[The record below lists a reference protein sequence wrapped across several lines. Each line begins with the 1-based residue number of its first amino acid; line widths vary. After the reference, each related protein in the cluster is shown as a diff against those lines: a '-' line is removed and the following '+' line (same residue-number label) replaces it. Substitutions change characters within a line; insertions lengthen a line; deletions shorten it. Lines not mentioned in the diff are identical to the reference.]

1 MLPRV
6 TGHRDVSRTAQGPLN
21 PWRRAS
27 WRTRRIWLPAIALA
41 FAACLS
47 AQTRPVRGITRHIRP
62 RMVSESWYAT
72 LRLGRQP
79 AHRVMF
85 IGRYPGFAA
94 AKKRANERM
103 WRRLAARR
111 LRAPRSPRKMT
122 MLLPASAASPVF
134 FGPDEATTQDL
145 PPDSQLAVGPTQVV
159 VVVNSLIAIY
169 SKSGSQQGSNQSL
182 AAFFG
187 NLVTAGQVYDPRIIY
202 DAADQRFI
210 LSAADVDFTGFNVGN
225 VLLAVSQTSD
235 ATGQWNKYSI
245 PSMGQAVGGSAVTFP
260 DFPTLGLSSSAVYI
274 STGQFAVSS
283 TCIADNSCNFSD
295 TWIQVVGLP
304 GLLSGNATLTLTTF
318 KNVQTAAGQ
327 PAFAIEP
334 AVTEGAA
341 PAEFLAAA
349 DFANSPNAG
358 ATLDLFSITTSG
370 TPTLQAAALT
380 VPSFF
385 MPPDAPQPGPF
396 DAVPAIPTN
405 DYRLLNAVW
414 SNGSLWCGLNTAG
427 SSRLPVARWYQIAL
441 SSLSTA
447 SLTQSGDVSGSGAAY
462 YPAIAVDA
470 SGDMELAFTT
480 SSTATYASAAFTG
493 RAVGDPAG
501 ATRSY
506 GVYEPGTSPYQ
517 ETQVPMRWGDYSGM
531 TLDPSDGSFWAI
543 AELAGFPDPNYET
556 AIAHLTGPPELAIAP
571 GTLDFG
577 SVMVGSAGA
586 AQTITVT
593 NVSADSVAIAQATA
607 AGPNGADFPL
617 SADACSNTT
626 LAAGQSCTVSVAF
639 KPTISGSEWATLEF
653 PYQGQGGMVTA
664 GLSGEGLIEPIL
676 SFSPTSLAFPSTVEQ
691 TSSGPLAV
699 TLTNT
704 GNATAQQ
711 LQAGGSG
718 YAFVFSSNCGA
729 TLAPGASC
737 QVTATFYPT
746 SAGSSSG
753 FIFANAASTDAA
765 ATVTGTGVTAPAA
778 LFCPNP
784 VTFAAQAANT
794 SSPPQSVILTNTG
807 SASLA
812 ISGIATSGDFSQTSN
827 CGASLAPRASC
838 TINVVFSPTASGAA
852 TGTLSLADN
861 AAGSPQVLQLSGTG
875 ATAAAA
881 IAPAAIGPSAIATAV
896 AASRPRYAATGSGP
910 SPAWS
915 AAAIAHSLGPR
926 AHVAWRA
933 NRPLP
938 LARKRD
944 APRAA
949 RLSPAPIG
957 ARTAGHAQFASAR
970 SGRPASPGVA
980 KRQLAA
986 RAAPRWPVFFTPNRG
1001 QFAAGIRFVAQL
1013 PSYRLAISARQMT
1026 LELFRPPPPRPIQ
1039 QSPLPA
1045 AQARPPAPALIAV
1058 RLAGANPAAVFT
1070 GAAPLAA
1077 RENFFLGRDP
1087 SRWRRNVPAYR
1098 RILARRVYPGINL
1111 AYYARHRQLEY
1122 DFDLAPGANPARIRL
1137 LLHRL
1142 GPPHSY
1148 LRPRIALDGDL
1159 VLDAGAATVRL
1170 LRPVVYQLSAA
1181 GHRRIIAGRYVIH
1194 RSGQVG
1200 FALGPYDHSRRLV
1213 IDPVLAFSTY
1223 LGGSGSSFGG
1233 DYAHAIAT
1241 DASGNIYVAGKTAS
1255 ADFPVTSGAYQTS
1268 CGGCQPDIVTE
1279 AAYAAKLSPK
1289 GTLLY
1294 ATYVGG
1300 EEAFTSARTIAV
1312 DASGDAYVAGYTTA
1326 ADFPTTSGAL
1336 LTTVPA
1342 GSGTGQFGFLTKLNS
1357 TGSALVYSTLLGG
1370 ATPAGTGG
1378 TNQVNGVAVDAA
1390 GDAYAVGETSS
1401 ASFPTTQGAL
1411 QPSFPAQASN
1421 ASGFL
1426 AKLNATGSGL
1436 IFSTYLGGSF
1446 TGALSAVALDSA
1458 GDAYVAGWSYAL
1470 DFPTTPGALQRGAYG
1485 PYSSGG
1491 VEQGVVA
1498 KFSPAGSLI
1507 YSTYLGTP
1515 FGDAIPAIAADPS
1528 GAAYVTGS
1536 DNGGFP
1542 VTIASSQA
1550 SGIFV
1555 AKLHPAGCAL
1565 LASRYVAPA
1574 SGSSNAIALD
1584 SAGDIY
1590 VAGSE
1595 PSESV
1600 GSYAVS
1606 PLQPDLSRFGGQTG
1620 LLVELDPSEQNTL
1633 FFTPFGGSSGS
1644 ISAGDSVQ
1652 AIALDPSGN
1661 VDIVGDTTSLDLP
1674 VANAVQPLPGGITS
1688 ATASYALP
1696 STTFVAQIGPGSP
1709 PPVTLTR
1716 TSLTFPPVPIGS
1728 QGTLPVE
1735 LVGVQ
1740 NNQPVALDIASAA
1753 ISGNG
1758 FATPAAIPADSA
1770 PACGATLAPGAGCAY
1785 FIQFDPSSYGSITG
1799 ALTITDDGPGSPR
1812 TIALNGTGAADFRLT
1827 GGVDTTVAPSASAT
1841 FPVTAQWAPDAPYT
1855 GPGAIT
1861 LACQGE
1867 APLTCNFSPA
1877 TVNLSTTVDIAA
1889 STLTLGNLSALAGK
1903 TAEFAVT
1910 GTASGETAS
1919 AAFAITVQDFSLAV
1933 APSSANVTPGQSGTF
1948 GITLQSATGF
1958 EGDVVFAC
1966 TGAPAESTCSIAPS
1980 PLNMNGSGPT
1990 KATVSVTTTAPSL
2003 FAPTPTPAPPDV
2015 PLGSWLAAL
2024 ALLLLAAALAAAARP
2039 LWRSTSRAPRRPA
2052 IGAAIFLLAAT
2063 VALCA
2068 SCGGGGNGGGGGGG
2082 GTTHNA
2088 GTPTGN
2094 YTLTITAS
2102 SGALTHKATVTLNVQ

>member
-1 MLPRV
+1 MFFNPR
-6 TGHRDVSRTAQGPLN
+6 
-21 PWRRAS
+21 RRMS
-27 WRTRRIWLPAIALA
+27 WRLRRIRVLVVAVALPA
-41 FAACLS
+41 CVS
-47 AQTRPVRGITRHIRP
+47 AQSRPVRGITRQIHP

-72 LRLGRQP
+72 LRLRRQLP
-79 AHRVMF
+79 RRVTF
-85 IGRYPGFAA
+85 IGRYPGFAS
-94 AKKRANERM
+94 AKKKANERI

-111 LRAPRSPRKMT
+111 LRSSRSPRKLT

-134 FGPDEATTQDL
+134 FGPDEAATQDL

-169 SKSGSQQGSNQSL
+169 NKSGSQQGSNQSL

-187 NLVTAGQVYDPRIIY
+187 NLVTAGQVYDPRIVY

-210 LSAADVDFTGFNVGN
+210 LSAADVDLTSFNVGN
-225 VLLAVSQTSD
+225 VLLAVSQSSD

-245 PSMGQAVGGSAVTFP
+245 PSMGQAVVGSANTYP
-260 DFPTLGLSSSAVYI
+260 DFPTLGWSSSAVYI

-283 TCIADNSCNFSD
+283 SCIASNTCTFSD

-318 KNVQTAAGQ
+318 KNVQTAAGG

-358 ATLDLFSITTSG
+358 TTLDLFSITTSG

-380 VPSFF
+380 VPSFS
-385 MPPDAPQPGPF
+385 MPPDAPQPGPVG
-396 DAVPAIPTN
+396 AVAAIPTN

-427 SSRLPVARWYQIAL
+427 SSGLPVARWYQIAL

-447 SLTQSGDVSGSGAAY
+447 SLTQSGDVAGSGAGY

-480 SSTATYASAAFTG
+480 SSTTTYASAAFTG
-493 RAVGDPAG
+493 RAAGDPAG

-506 GVYEPGTSPYQ
+506 GVYEPGTGPYQ

-531 TLDPSDGSFWAI
+531 ALDPSDSSFWAI

-556 AIAHLTGPPELAIAP
+556 AIAHVTGPPELAIAP

-586 AQTITVT
+586 AQTVTVT
-593 NVSADSVAIAQATA
+593 NVGADSVAIAQATA

-626 LAAGQSCTVSVAF
+626 LAAGQRCTVSVAF
-639 KPTISGSEWATLEF
+639 KPGADGDDWATLEF
-653 PYQGQGGMVTA
+653 PYQGQGGMITV
-664 GLSGEGLIEPIL
+664 GLSGKGLIEPVL
-676 SFSPTSLAFPSTVEQ
+676 SFSPTSLAFPDTIEQ
-691 TSSGPLAV
+691 TSSGPLTV

-711 LQAGGSG
+711 LQAGGSA

-729 TLAPGASC
+729 TLAPGARC
-737 QVTATFYPT
+737 QVTATFYPFT
-746 SAGSSSG
+746 TDTFSA
-753 FIFANAASTDAA
+753 FIFAEAQYQGDVQASIP
-765 ATVTGTGVTAPAA
+765 VTGTGVTAPAA

-794 SSPPQSVILTNTG
+794 SSPPQPVILTNTG

-812 ISGIATSGDFSQTSN
+812 ISSIATSGDFSQTSN

-838 TINVVFSPTASGAA
+838 TIDVVFSPTAFGAA

-861 AAGSPQVLQLSGTG
+861 AAGSPQVVQLSGTG
-875 ATAAAA
+875 GTAAAA
-881 IAPAAIGPSAIATAV
+881 IAPAAVGPSAIV
-896 AASRPRYAATGSGP
+896 ASIAAARPRSAATGNGVGP
-910 SPAWS
+910 LSF
-915 AAAIAHSLGPR
+915 AAAIAHSLEPR
-926 AHVAWRA
+926 AHVARRA
-933 NRPLP
+933 NRLLR

-957 ARTAGHAQFASAR
+957 ARTAGRAQFTSAG
-970 SGRPASPGVA
+970 SGRSASPGVV
-980 KRQLAA
+980 KRPFAA
-986 RAAPRWPVFFTPNRG
+986 RAAPRWPVVFTPNRG
-1001 QFAAGIRFVAQL
+1001 QFARGIRFQAQL
-1013 PSYRLAISARQMT
+1013 PGYRLAISARQMT
-1026 LELFRPPPPRPIQ
+1026 LALFPPPSPRQ
-1039 QSPLPA
+1039 RLSPLPA
-1045 AQARPPAPALIAV
+1045 ARSRSPTPALIAV

-1087 SRWRRNVPAYR
+1087 SRWRRNVPTDR
-1098 RILARRVYPGINL
+1098 RVLARHVYPGINL
-1111 AYYARHRQLEY
+1111 AYYAHHRQLEY
-1122 DFDLAPGANPARIRL
+1122 DFDLAPGANPASIRL
-1137 LLHRL
+1137 VLRRL

-1148 LRPRIALDGDL
+1148 LRPRVAPNGDL
-1159 VLDAGAATVRL
+1159 VLHAGVATVRL

-1200 FALGPYDHSRRLV
+1200 FVLGPYDHSRRLV

-1223 LGGSGSSFGG
+1223 LGGSGSLFGG

-1241 DASGNIYVAGKTAS
+1241 DSSGNIYVAGRT
-1255 ADFPVTSGAYQTS
+1255 
-1268 CGGCQPDIVTE
+1268 
-1279 AAYAAKLSPK
+1279 LS
-1289 GTLLY
+1289 
-1294 ATYVGG
+1294 
-1300 EEAFTSARTIAV
+1300 
-1312 DASGDAYVAGYTTA
+1312 
-1326 ADFPTTSGAL
+1326 ADFPTTSGAYQTRCGGCLYGPGGTQTAYVAKLSPKGL
-1336 LTTVPA
+1336 LLYATFL
-1342 GSGTGQFGFLTKLNS
+1342 GGTGYTSARAVAVDAAGNANVAGATSATDFPTTPGALQATMPGGTGNEIGFVTKLDS
-1357 TGSALVYSTLLGG
+1357 AGSALVYSTYFGST
-1370 ATPAGTGG
+1370 APASSLP
-1378 TNQVNGVAVDAA
+1378 NQVNAIAVDSS
-1390 GDAYAVGETSS
+1390 GQAYVVGETPSP
-1401 ASFPTTQGAL
+1401 SFPTTSGAF
-1411 QPSFPAQASN
+1411 QPSFPAAAGN
-1421 ASGFL
+1421 ASAFVS
-1426 AKLNATGSGL
+1426 KLNAAGSGL
-1436 IFSTYLGGSF
+1436 IFSTYLSGSF
-1446 TGALSAVALDSA
+1446 TGSLSAVALDSA

-1485 PYSSGG
+1485 PDSSGG

-1498 KFSPAGSLI
+1498 KFSPGGSLI

-1515 FGDAIPAIAADPS
+1515 FGDAIPAIAVGPS

-1536 DNGGFP
+1536 DSGGFP
-1542 VTIASSQA
+1542 ATIAGSLNN
-1550 SGIFV
+1550 GVFV
-1555 AKLHPAGCAL
+1555 AKLHPDGCAL

-1574 SGSSNAIALD
+1574 PGSSAAIALG
-1584 SAGDIY
+1584 SAGDVY
-1590 VAGSE
+1590 VAGAETFGSI
-1595 PSESV
+1595 
-1600 GSYAVS
+1600 GSYAVK
-1606 PLQPDLSRFGGQTG
+1606 PLQPDLSRYGTTG
-1620 LLVELDPSEQNTL
+1620 FLVELDPSEQNTIFL
-1633 FFTPFGGSSGS
+1633 TPFGGSGAS
-1644 ISAGDSVQ
+1644 ISTGDSVQ

-1661 VDIVGDTTSLDLP
+1661 VDIAGDTTSLDLP
-1674 VANAVQPLPGGITS
+1674 VANAVQPLPGGVTS

-1716 TSLTFPPVPIGS
+1716 NSLTFPPVPIGS

-1758 FATPAAIPADSA
+1758 FATPAAIPVDAA
-1770 PACGATLAPGAGCAY
+1770 PACGATLAPGAGCAF

-1812 TIALNGTGAADFRLT
+1812 TIALNGTGAADFQLT
-1827 GGVDTTVAPSASAT
+1827 GGVDTTIAPSASVT

-1877 TVNLSTTVDIAA
+1877 TVNLSTTVDIAT
-1889 STLTLGNLSALAGK
+1889 STLTLGNLSTLAGK
-1903 TAEFAVT
+1903 TGKFTVT

-1948 GITLQSATGF
+1948 GITLQSAMGF
-1958 EGDVVFAC
+1958 NGNVAFAC

-1980 PLNMNGSGPT
+1980 SVNLNGSGPT

-2015 PLGSWLAAL
+2015 PLGPWLAAL

-2039 LWRSTSRAPRRPA
+2039 LWRSTSRAPRWPA
-2052 IGAAIFLLAAT
+2052 FGAAIFLLATT

-2068 SCGGGGNGGGGGGG
+2068 SCGGGGSGGGGGGG
-2082 GTTHNA
+2082 GGATHNA

-2094 YTLTITAS
+2094 YTLTISAS

>member
-6 TGHRDVSRTAQGPLN
+6 TGHRDVSRTARGPLN

-47 AQTRPVRGITRHIRP
+47 AQTRPVRGVTRHIRP

-72 LRLGRQP
+72 LRLRKP
-79 AHRVMF
+79 PSYRVNF

-103 WRRLAARR
+103 QRRLAARR
-111 LRAPRSPRKMT
+111 LRASRSPRKMT

-169 SKSGSQQGSNQSL
+169 NKSGSQQGSNQSL

-210 LSAADVDFTGFNVGN
+210 LSAADVDLTSFNVGN

-245 PSMGQAVGGSAVTFP
+245 PSMGQAVVGSANTYP

-274 STGQFAVSS
+274 STGQFALSS
-283 TCIADNSCNFSD
+283 SCIANNTCNFSD

-318 KNVQTAAGQ
+318 KNVQTAAGG

-380 VPSFF
+380 VPSFS
-385 MPPDAPQPGPF
+385 MPPDAPQPLPVG
-396 DAVPAIPTN
+396 AVAAIPTN

-427 SSRLPVARWYQIAL
+427 SSSLPSARWYQIAL

-493 RAVGDPAG
+493 RAAGDPAG

-506 GVYEPGTSPYQ
+506 GVYEPGTGPYQ

-531 TLDPSDGSFWAI
+531 TLDPSDSSFWAI

-571 GTLDFG
+571 GTMDFG

-586 AQTITVT
+586 AQTVTVT

-653 PYQGQGGMVTA
+653 PYQGQGGMVTV
-664 GLSGEGLIEPIL
+664 GVSGKGLIEPIL

-737 QVTATFYPT
+737 QVTATFYPFST
-746 SAGSSSG
+746 GSFSS
-753 FIFANAASTDAA
+753 FIFAEAQYQGDVQSSI
-765 ATVTGTGVTAPAA
+765 TVTGVGVTASAA

-794 SSPPQSVILTNTG
+794 SSPPQPVILTNTG

-852 TGTLSLADN
+852 NGTLSLADN

-875 ATAAAA
+875 GTAAAA

-896 AASRPRYAATGSGP
+896 AASRPRYAATGNGVDPLSF
-910 SPAWS
+910 
-915 AAAIAHSLGPR
+915 AAAIARSQAPPTH
-926 AHVAWRA
+926 AAWRA
-933 NRPLP
+933 NRLLL

-944 APRAA
+944 ALRAA
-949 RLSPAPIG
+949 RLGLAPIN
-957 ARTAGHAQFASAR
+957 ARTAGHAQFAYAS
-970 SGRPASPGVA
+970 SGRHIL
-980 KRQLAA
+980 LAA
-986 RAAPRWPVFFTPNRG
+986 ARRQRAASVAPRGWPVFFTPNRG

-1026 LELFRPPPPRPIQ
+1026 LALLPPPWPRPIQ

-1045 AQARPPAPALIAV
+1045 AQSRPPAPALIAV

-1070 GAAPLAA
+1070 GAAPLSA

-1087 SRWRRNVPAYR
+1087 SRWRRNVPTYR
-1098 RILARRVYPGINL
+1098 RILARHVYPGISL
-1111 AYYARHRQLEY
+1111 AYYARHRHLEY

-1137 LLHRL
+1137 VLRRL

-1148 LRPRIALDGDL
+1148 LRPGIAPNGDL
-1159 VLDAGAATVRL
+1159 LLDAGAATVRL
-1170 LRPVVYQLSAA
+1170 LRPIVYQLSAA

-1194 RSGQVG
+1194 HSGRVG

-1223 LGGSGSSFGG
+1223 LGGSGALFGG

-1241 DASGNIYVAGKTAS
+1241 DASGNIYVAGRTLS
-1255 ADFPVTSGAYQTS
+1255 ADFPTTTGAYQTR
-1268 CGGCQPDIVTE
+1268 CDGCLYGPGGTQS
-1279 AAYAAKLSPK
+1279 AYVAKLSPK
-1289 GTLLY
+1289 GSLLY
-1294 ATYVGG
+1294 ATFLGG
-1300 EEAFTSARTIAV
+1300 TGYASARAVAV
-1312 DASGDAYVAGYTTA
+1312 DAAGNAYVAGATSAT
-1326 ADFPTTSGAL
+1326 DFPTTPGAL
-1336 LTTVPA
+1336 QTTMP
-1342 GSGTGQFGFLTKLNS
+1342 GGTGNEIGFVTKLDS
-1357 TGSALVYSTLLGG
+1357 SGSALVYSTYFGST
-1370 ATPAGTGG
+1370 APASSLPD
-1378 TNQVNGVAVDAA
+1378 QVNAIAVDSS
-1390 GDAYAVGETSS
+1390 GQAYVVGETPSP
-1401 ASFPTTQGAL
+1401 SFPTTSGAF
-1411 QPSFPAQASN
+1411 QPSFPAVAGN
-1421 ASGFL
+1421 ASAFVS
-1426 AKLNATGSGL
+1426 KLNPTGSGL

-1536 DNGGFP
+1536 DNGSFP
-1542 VTIASSQA
+1542 VTIASSQT

-1574 SGSSNAIALD
+1574 PGGSDSIALN

-1620 LLVELDPSEQNTL
+1620 LLVELDPSEQSIL
-1633 FFTPFGGSSGS
+1633 FLTAFGGSSTDGT
-1644 ISAGDSVQ
+1644 Q

-1674 VANAVQPLPGGITS
+1674 VANAVQPLPGGVTS

-1740 NNQPVALDIASAA
+1740 NNQPVALDITSAA

-1758 FATPAAIPADSA
+1758 FATPAAIPADAA
-1770 PACGATLAPGAGCAY
+1770 PACGATLAPGAGCAF

-1812 TIALNGTGAADFRLT
+1812 TIALNGTGAADFQLT

-1841 FPVTAQWAPDAPYT
+1841 FPVTAQWAQGAPQT
-1855 GPGAIT
+1855 DPGPIS

-1867 APLTCNFSPA
+1867 APLTCSFSPA
-1877 TVNLSTTVDIAA
+1877 ALDLSTTGGIAT
-1889 STLTLGNLSALAGK
+1889 STLTVGNLVASADK
-1903 TAEFAVT
+1903 TDTFTVT
-1910 GTASGETAS
+1910 GTAGGQTAS

-1958 EGDVVFAC
+1958 DGNVVFAC
-1966 TGAPAESTCSIAPS
+1966 TGAPAESTCGIAPS
-1980 PLNMNGSGPT
+1980 SVNLNGSVPT
-1990 KATVSVTTTAPSL
+1990 KATVSVITTAPSL

-2015 PLGSWLAAL
+2015 PLGPWLAAL
-2024 ALLLLAAALAAAARP
+2024 ALLLLAAAMAAAAQP
-2039 LWRSTSRAPRRPA
+2039 LWRGASRAPRRPA
-2052 IGAAIFLLAAT
+2052 FGAAIFLLAAT

-2068 SCGGGGNGGGGGGG
+2068 SCGGSGSGGGGGGG

-2088 GTPTGN
+2088 GTPTGS

-2102 SGALTHKATVTLNVQ
+2102 FGALTHKATVTLNVQ